1 MPVWMD
7 ARGDRGEGARERER
21 ERERDKEE
29 RKEGKK
35 GREREK
41 ETHGA
46 PEFNHLA
53 GSYGTRCWVLVHRGT
68 SLASSCGSDIEC
80 APGPWQMQHLM

>member
-7 ARGDRGEGARERER
+7 ARGDRGKERER

-41 ETHGA
+41 ETHGG

-53 GSYGTRCWVLVHRGT
+53 GSYGTRCWVLVHRAMY
-68 SLASSCGSDIEC
+68 LSS
-80 APGPWQMQHLM
+80 HFLRLRY